1 MALSEIVIVQDPVL
15 RKKAHKVT
23 IFDSDLQNLI
33 DDMVESM
40 REAPGVGLAAP
51 QIGVSMRVVV
61 VEYGKEDDENAPL
74 KLYMLVNPEITRAS
88 DTLVTG
94 TEGCLSVPGYA
105 GEVERLEEITV
116 KGQNRLGKTVRIK
129 AKGWLARIFQH
140 EIDHLDGIL
149 YTDRAKSV
157 FKIED
162 DQSIPLD

>member
-1 MALSEIVIVQDPVL
+1 MALSEIVIVPDPVL

-105 GEVERLEEITV
+105 GEVARLEEITV